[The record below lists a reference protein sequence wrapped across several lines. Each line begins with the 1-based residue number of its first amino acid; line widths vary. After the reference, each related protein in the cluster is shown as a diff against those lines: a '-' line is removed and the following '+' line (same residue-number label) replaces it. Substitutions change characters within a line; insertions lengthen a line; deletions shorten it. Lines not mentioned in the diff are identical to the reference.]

1 MKHLVL
7 GVRSRGSLANKAF
20 ERIDV
25 DRQHDD
31 STDVGLLLH
40 DNNGNVTAAVEML
53 AAMAMATMTTT
64 TTAAWAVDNDVGNIK
79 IW

>member
-1 MKHLVL
+1 
-7 GVRSRGSLANKAF
+7 VRSRGSLANKAF

-31 STDVGLLLH
+31 TTDAGPLSH
-40 DNNGNVTAAVEML
+40 DGNGYVTAAAEML
-53 AAMAMATMTTT
+53 AAMATATTT
-64 TTAAWAVDNDVGNIK
+64 TTTVAAWAVDDDVGNIK